1 MHVFDS
7 YIDAGQQLCKRDR
20 EQYYTA
26 LIEYLAYGIEPEVKG
41 AACAIMT
48 AIRPSLDES
57 RRQAANGRR
66 GGRPRKPKSAE
77 SENPDCGNR
86 ETQTVE
92 NEKPKSA
99 ESENPDCGNRETQ
112 TVENE
117 KPKSAES
124 ENPDCGNRET
134 QTVEN
139 EKANSKGISN
149 GIGKEKP
156 PSGVKRKA
164 AFAAPTPEEV
174 SGYAEEAGISLD
186 AARFCDFYASKGWRV
201 GSSPMKDWRA
211 AARNWARRDS
221 AGGGMVSSAFAESAS
236 SEGWGDFL

>member
-1 MHVFDS
+1 MNVFDS
-7 YIDAGQQLCKRDR
+7 YVDAGQQLCKRDR

-26 LIEYLAYGIEPEVKG
+26 LLEYLAYGIEPDVKG
-41 AACAIMT
+41 AAGAIMT

-66 GGRPRKPKSAE
+66 GGRPRKPKPPE
-77 SENPDCGNR
+77 SENPNGDNG
-86 ETQTVE
+86 ETQNAE
-92 NEKPKSA
+92 N
-99 ESENPDCGNRETQ
+99 
-112 TVENE
+112 V
-117 KPKSAES
+117 
-124 ENPDCGNRET
+124 
-134 QTVEN
+134 
-139 EKANSKGISN
+139 KAKGKGNSK

-186 AARFCDFYASKGWRV
+186 AARFCDFYASKGWKV
-201 GSSPMKDWRA
+201 GSSPMRDWRA
-211 AARNWARRDS
+211 AARNWARRDA
-221 AGGGMVSSAFAESAS
+221 AGGGMVSPAFAEGAP

>member
-66 GGRPRKPKSAE
+66 GGRPRKPKTAE

-92 NEKPKSA
+92 NEKPK
-99 ESENPDCGNRETQ
+99 T
-112 TVENE
+112 
-117 KPKSAES
+117 AES

-221 AGGGMVSSAFAESAS
+221 AGGGMVSSAFAEGAS